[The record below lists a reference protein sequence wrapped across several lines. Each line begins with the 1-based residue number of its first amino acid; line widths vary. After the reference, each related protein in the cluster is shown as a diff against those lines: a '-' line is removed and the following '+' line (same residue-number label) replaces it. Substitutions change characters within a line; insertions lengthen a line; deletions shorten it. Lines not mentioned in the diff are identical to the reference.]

1 MCFYCSS
8 VFLCSARAILR
19 SMGASKTDKFNPKTD
34 KFNPK
39 TDKFNGKTTKKILT
53 MRR

>member
-19 SMGASKTDKFNPKTD
+19 SMGASKGEKFNPKGE

-39 TDKFNGKTTKKILT
+39 GEKFN
-53 MRR
+53 